1 MQIKNNYSIEYY
13 DPASSEVQRGIYTG
27 EMGRFQGFDVLTGKY
42 DILFDGDRKIGFDKK
57 NMSDI
62 ELSYAITVHKAQGCE
77 FDRVTIVLGFMNS
90 QLSSRKL
97 LYTAVTRGK
106 NKVTII
112 DSGERLAKIPAS
124 AYYVSPLGRARD
136 TAEYTLRLVGKQAE
150 TLPWLLLL
158 VGELVA
164 AAGIAFFGFKRKIP
178 R

>member
-1 MQIKNNYSIEYY
+1 
-13 DPASSEVQRGIYTG
+13 
-27 EMGRFQGFDVLTGKY
+27 MGRFQGFDVLTGKY

-106 NKVTII
+106 NKVI
-112 DSGERLAKIPAS
+112 DYLFQNAGFRC
-124 AYYVSPLGRARD
+124 
-136 TAEYTLRLVGKQAE
+136 LRFV
-150 TLPWLLLL
+150 
-158 VGELVA
+158 
-164 AAGIAFFGFKRKIP
+164 
-178 R
+178 

>member
-1 MQIKNNYSIEYY
+1 M
-13 DPASSEVQRGIYTG
+13 T
-27 EMGRFQGFDVLTGKY
+27 GRFSDTGK
-42 DILFDGDRKIGFDKK
+42 LKVCKIKYRTKLRLK

-112 DSGERLAKIPAS
+112 DSGERLSKMLKSDVKAS
-124 AYYVSPLGRARD
+124 RNTSLKDFLAIVQGRHKD
-136 TAEYTLRLVGKQAE
+136 GDS
-150 TLPWLLLL
+150 
-158 VGELVA
+158 
-164 AAGIAFFGFKRKIP
+164 
-178 R
+178 

>member
-1 MQIKNNYSIEYY
+1 MRILLAEDEKALSRAIVKIFEKNNYSIEYY
-13 DPASSEVQRGIYTG
+13 DPASSEVQRGIYNG

-112 DSGERLAKIPAS
+112 DSGERLSKMLKSNVKSYRNTSLKDFLAIVQTRYKD
-124 AYYVSPLGRARD
+124 GN
-136 TAEYTLRLVGKQAE
+136 T
-150 TLPWLLLL
+150 
-158 VGELVA
+158 
-164 AAGIAFFGFKRKIP
+164 
-178 R
+178 